1 MPHRIT
7 LSVSGRD
14 GQVVSTSPEST
25 DSGRPGESIQIFPYG
40 RHAVKAH
47 IFSLNPEKTNATK
60 TIVFVAFEKKCLV
73 GDCDSLFGI
82 N

>member
-1 MPHRIT
+1 MGRSFQLAPRARIRVD
-7 LSVSGRD
+7 LG
-14 GQVVSTSPEST
+14 
-25 DSGRPGESIQIFPYG
+25 
-40 RHAVKAH
+40 KAH